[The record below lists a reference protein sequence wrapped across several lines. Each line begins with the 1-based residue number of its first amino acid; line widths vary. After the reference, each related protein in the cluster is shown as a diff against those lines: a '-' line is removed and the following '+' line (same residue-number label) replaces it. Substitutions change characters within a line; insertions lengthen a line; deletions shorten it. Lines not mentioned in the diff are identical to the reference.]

1 VVRQPDADEPVLV
14 VVDYPGRRSSA
25 RVADLGLADLGFT
38 VHSVLEPPGGR
49 EVAAHEYARALL
61 EEHGPFPR
69 AAAVLAYC
77 MAAPVGQELAAL
89 LSRGRTP
96 VPMIL
101 FDGRPATVDA
111 VIDQYRVA
119 AGQLQTQL
127 GGRRRA
133 VEQSAPDRTLL
144 ENDPRAAL
152 AEMER
157 SLTGLGMAALSDGSD
172 GSAGADALDD
182 RDVVDEVVS
191 HFMDWLAHL
200 LAAYH
205 WPRSPWGGAVLHVM
219 SSAHNVSGPWPGAGS
234 TEEVRIDAPRVELL
248 STASARQTVLEYLG
262 RVDSPV

>member
-1 VVRQPDADEPVLV
+1 MVRQADGDEPVLV

-25 RVADLGLADLGFT
+25 RVADLGLAGLGFA
-38 VHSVLEPPGGR
+38 VRPVLEPPGVR
-49 EVAAHEYARALL
+49 AVAADEYARALL
-61 EEHGPFPR
+61 DEHGPFPGV
-69 AAAVLAYC
+69 AAVLAYC

-89 LSRGRTP
+89 FSRGRVP
-96 VPMIL
+96 VPLIL
-101 FDGRPATVDA
+101 FDGRPATIDA

-119 AGQLQTQL
+119 AGQLLDQL
-127 GGRRRA
+127 GGRGH
-133 VEQSAPDRTLL
+133 VDGQWVPDRTLL

-152 AEMER
+152 AEMTR
-157 SLTGLGMAALSDGSD
+157 SLTSIGVAALSDGSD
-172 GSAGADALDD
+172 AADALDD

-205 WPRSPWGGAVLHVM
+205 WPRSPWDGAVLHVM
-219 SSAHNVSGPWPGAGS
+219 SSAHNVNGPWPGARS

-248 STASARQTVLEYLG
+248 STASARQAVLEYLG